1 MTKTVLVPIAQGSE
15 EMECVIV
22 IDMLRRAGIKVVVVS
37 DLDIVTCSR
46 GVKIIPDILFRNME
60 QNETFDAIVLP
71 GGAEGTENLKNNTFL
86 EEMLKKHYES
96 GKIIA
101 AICAAPSILAYHS
114 IVDIGLPITS
124 HPSVKNQLSEY
135 DYQEKKVVIC
145 DNVIT
150 SRGAG
155 TAFDFSLTLIEKLVN
170 ADKVREVA
178 SAIIY

>member
-60 QNETFDAIVLP
+60 QNETFDATVLP
-71 GGAEGTENLKNNTFL
+71 GGADGTENLRKNEFL
-86 EEMLKKHYES
+86 IEMLRNYYKQ
-96 GKIIA
+96 GKMIA
-101 AICAAPSILAYHS
+101 AICAAPSIIAFHN
-114 IVDIGLPITS
+114 IVKKGIPMTS
-124 HPSVKNQLSEY
+124 HPSVKKQLSEFNY
-135 DYQEKKVVIC
+135 MEDKVVVY
-145 DNVIT
+145 DNVIS

-155 TAFDFSLTLIEKLVN
+155 TAFEFSLTLIKKLVGE
-170 ADKVREVA
+170 DKAKEIA